1 MIVSLGDKTQWHH
14 ECGWKVNGI
23 TANVENVSTWMNP
36 KGFRNKKKKHKKVKS
51 DAYREGVVHMDKSSD
66 AYA

>member
-23 TANVENVSTWMNP
+23 TVNVENVSTWMNP
-36 KGFRNKKKKHKKVKS
+36 KGFRNKKNKKVKS
-51 DAYREGVVHMDKSSD
+51 DAHREGVVHTDKSSD
-66 AYA
+66 ACA